1 MCVWYRGWKSYLSEV
16 LLCHQK
22 KKKKK
27 IENGKVEGWKTNKNF
42 LCLVDK
48 KNERIEKIVWYELT
62 IIIYNTTT

>member
-1 MCVWYRGWKSYLSEV
+1 MSS
-16 LLCHQK
+16 K

-48 KNERIEKIVWYELT
+48 KNERIEKIVW
-62 IIIYNTTT
+62 